1 MSEDK
6 QKKRNP
12 DILRWIIFGLLGFII
27 FLLIFSIGMQ
37 VGGAKARFSYKW
49 ADNYHKN
56 FAGPRTG
63 FLSNWRSFPHG
74 DFIGGHGAFGE
85 IIELKGYSTTS
96 TDAGMSEDAFVIR
109 GRGDVEKIIVLSSET
124 ILKKGRKTINQDD
137 LKVGDGVVIIGSPNK
152 EGQIE
157 AKLIRVFNGGAIKSF
172 RK

>member
-27 FLLIFSIGMQ
+27 ILLIFSIGMQ

-85 IIELKGYSTTS
+85 IIELSATS
-96 TDAGMSEDAFVIR
+96 TDFGFGQTLSFVLR
-109 GRGDVEKIIVLSSET
+109 GRSDVEKIIVINENT
-124 ILKKGRKTINQDD
+124 IVKKGRATIMGDE
-137 LKVGDGVVIIGSPNK
+137 LKVGDNVTIIGSPNK

-157 AKLIRVFNGGAIKSF
+157 AKLIRIFNWGTKNL